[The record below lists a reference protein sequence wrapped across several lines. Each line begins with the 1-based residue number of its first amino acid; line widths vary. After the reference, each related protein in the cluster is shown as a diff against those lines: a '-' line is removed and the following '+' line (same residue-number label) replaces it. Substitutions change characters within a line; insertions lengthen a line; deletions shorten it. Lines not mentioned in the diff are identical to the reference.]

1 MLSVIIPVYNVEDY
15 LNECL
20 DSVINQTLEDIEIIC
35 IDDGSTD
42 NSPDILKEYSK
53 KDKRIKIII
62 KENGGQATA
71 RNLGIKEAQGEYIAF
86 VDSDD
91 FIEPT
96 MFEKLYTKAKD
107 NNLDIAM
114 CKIATYDNQTEEI
127 KDNVWYY
134 MLGVFRDFE
143 KDIFN
148 HKDTKEFTCHI
159 AVTPYNK
166 IYKTTLL
173 KENNILFP
181 EGLIF
186 EDEKFFYDTY
196 LRAKRVSIVDEFL
209 YYYRINR
216 KGSTVDTIKDN
227 DFSDIV
233 PISKLIRETFKETD
247 NYEDYKILLSNRFI
261 HLQLARFTQTSQK
274 YKENFFNLLKSDLG
288 EVLADRTIYDN
299 LESDVKLRVDK
310 IINSENLNEFEKL
323 DEDKIFSVVMACYNA
338 ENHLDETIN
347 SLLGQSFSFGSNIQ
361 LILVD
366 DGSTDK
372 TAEICL
378 KYQNQYPDNIIY
390 LYQENQGQGAAR
402 NFGLKY
408 VKGKY
413 INFLDSDDK
422 FSGNTFY
429 SVYEFF
435 EKHYDEI
442 DFVSV
447 PIFFFDKAVGQH
459 PLNYKFEEDKIIDLN
474 KNWDYPQLSSSS
486 AFFKKEL
493 FDNYSFKT
501 DFVNS
506 EDSLMINKML
516 IDNPI
521 YGVVKDAIYW
531 YRKRTNDA
539 STIDSST
546 SKKDFYIDRLKRYFK
561 ELINYSKEK
570 YGNVVKF
577 IQYLIVYD
585 LQWMFIVEDVS
596 EILTAEE
603 IKEVYIHIQDI
614 LSEIEDEVILSLRD
628 DKLNISHHMLA
639 TKYATVNINL
649 NKEVHYEN
657 IHSNYNNNIAGVYC
671 ENTLIDKLD
680 KHRLWL
686 DIIEIKGNTLYISGF
701 LMSFFDNENVKIE
714 IAKKGKIYPTTTV
727 YYHNNS
733 KKFLNCSLESQFN
746 FDCEIPLENKE
757 NSKVEIYAR
766 FIGENSDETSKWKL
780 PIGFA
785 DYARMSELSNYSICG
800 NYFLKFNDNDFYISR
815 YNYFKM
821 IKSEIP
827 ILLRVLKRKESY
839 YTSILFFRF
848 VYLLLY
854 PFYRKKRIWLFMDRQ
869 ENADD
874 NAEHLYKYA
883 VTQKDNITKYF
894 TVSDE
899 FGDFTRL
906 SNLPNVLEFYSI
918 KQRLVYLFAEK
929 IISSHPDENILN
941 PFMGK
946 NVKSYSG
953 LINSDKIFLQHGVTK
968 DNVSSWLHKSDKNL
982 KLITTVSD
990 AERKSFLDPGYNY
1003 DENIIQTLGFPRF
1016 DNLKT
1021 NEKTKRQILI
1031 APSWRT
1037 DLHNMTIKYIMD
1049 SNYFKTINSLI
1060 NNKTLISIA
1069 EKYDYKIIF
1078 KPHPMV
1084 YGYVDLFETNEYVTI
1099 DEKTTYQVLFKDSD
1113 LLITD
1118 YSSIAFDFSYM
1129 KKPIIYYQHDDD
1141 YNFKEGYFKYKTM
1154 GFGDVITD
1162 ENILIAKIE
1171 EYLKNDCK
1179 MEEIY
1184 TKRVNSFYK
1193 YNDRNNCKRVYDA
1206 TLNLKD

>member
-1 MLSVIIPVYNVEDY
+1 M
-15 LNECL
+15 
-20 DSVINQTLEDIEIIC
+20 
-35 IDDGSTD
+35 
-42 NSPDILKEYSK
+42 
-53 KDKRIKIII
+53 
-62 KENGGQATA
+62 
-71 RNLGIKEAQGEYIAF
+71 
-86 VDSDD
+86 
-91 FIEPT
+91 
-96 MFEKLYTKAKD
+96 
-107 NNLDIAM
+107 
-114 CKIATYDNQTEEI
+114 
-127 KDNVWYY
+127 
-134 MLGVFRDFE
+134 
-143 KDIFN
+143 
-148 HKDTKEFTCHI
+148 
-159 AVTPYNK
+159 
-166 IYKTTLL
+166 
-173 KENNILFP
+173 
-181 EGLIF
+181 
-186 EDEKFFYDTY
+186 
-196 LRAKRVSIVDEFL
+196 
-209 YYYRINR
+209 
-216 KGSTVDTIKDN
+216 
-227 DFSDIV
+227 
-233 PISKLIRETFKETD
+233 
-247 NYEDYKILLSNRFI
+247 
-261 HLQLARFTQTSQK
+261 
-274 YKENFFNLLKSDLG
+274 
-288 EVLADRTIYDN
+288 
-299 LESDVKLRVDK
+299 
-310 IINSENLNEFEKL
+310 
-323 DEDKIFSVVMACYNA
+323 
-338 ENHLDETIN
+338 
-347 SLLGQSFSFGSNIQ
+347 
-361 LILVD
+361 ILVD

-390 LYQENQGQGAAR
+390 LHQENQGQGAAR

-531 YRKRTNDA
+531 YRKRTNNA

-570 YGNVVKF
+570 YGNVAKF

-649 NKEVHYEN
+649 NKEVRYEN

-701 LMSFFDNENVKIE
+701 LMSFFDDEDVKIE
-714 IAKKGKIYPTTTV
+714 IAKNGKIYPTTTV

-883 VTQKDNITKYF
+883 VTQKDNIKKYF

-1049 SNYFKTINSLI
+1049 SDYFKTINSLI

-1099 DEKTTYQVLFKDSD
+1099 DEKTTYQELFKDSD

-1129 KKPIIYYQHDDD
+1129 KKPIIYYQHDND

-1162 ENILIAKIE
+1162 ENILIGKIE

-1179 MEEIY
+1179 IEEIY

-1193 YNDRNNCKRVYDA
+1193 YNDKNNCKRVYDA